1 MKILAIE
8 PYYGG
13 SHKAFIDGWM
23 KNSTHQFDLLTLQPN
38 KWKWRM
44 RHSALYFAETINE
57 KLSTGQSWD
66 RFFTTDMLNLAELL
80 GLVDKK
86 FRDIP
91 SAIYFHENQLT
102 YPQRFESERDYQYVI
117 TNMTSALAAD
127 QVWFNSNFHK
137 TEFLTELRKSLKR
150 MPDNQP
156 LSAVDKIEEKSE
168 VFYPGLEEIK
178 PMKKNNSTPH
188 VLWCGRWEHDKNP
201 EDFFSALKI
210 LKACD
215 VKFNVSVLG
224 EQFRDSPEIFDWAK
238 EYFANEIIN
247 WSYQKTKEDYIR
259 VLQSADIV
267 VSTAIHEFFGI
278 SILEA
283 VSAGAYPMLPNRLSY
298 PEIIE
303 HNEQHLYDGTVNDL
317 VKKLTKLL
325 KDPINKPNINI
336 EKFQW
341 PNTAGLMDEQI
352 AN

>member
-23 KNSTHQFDLLTLQPN
+23 KNSTHRFDLLTLPPS

-44 RHSALYFAETINE
+44 RHSALYFAEAINE

-86 FRDIP
+86 IRDIP

-156 LSAVDKIEEKSE
+156 LSAVDKIEEKS
-168 VFYPGLEEIK
+168 
-178 PMKKNNSTPH
+178 
-188 VLWCGRWEHDKNP
+188 
-201 EDFFSALKI
+201 
-210 LKACD
+210 
-215 VKFNVSVLG
+215 
-224 EQFRDSPEIFDWAK
+224 
-238 EYFANEIIN
+238 
-247 WSYQKTKEDYIR
+247 
-259 VLQSADIV
+259 
-267 VSTAIHEFFGI
+267 
-278 SILEA
+278 
-283 VSAGAYPMLPNRLSY
+283 
-298 PEIIE
+298 
-303 HNEQHLYDGTVNDL
+303 
-317 VKKLTKLL
+317 
-325 KDPINKPNINI
+325 
-336 EKFQW
+336 
-341 PNTAGLMDEQI
+341 
-352 AN
+352 